1 VLGSPLSLDL
11 LRELSLMVDD
21 SEVLPDV
28 FSPDPDDNYL
38 IARRAGPAR
47 SSCQVTVTCS
57 GCLTRFPCT
66 RPLNFYASSIE
77 SPHLI
82 PGQALHF
89 SRCPE

>member
-38 IARRAGPAR
+38 IALASRSRSVLVSGDGDLLRLSHQIPVYSPAEFLR
-47 SSCQVTVTCS
+47 ILEKSNHRT
-57 GCLTRFPCT
+57 
-66 RPLNFYASSIE
+66 
-77 SPHLI
+77 
-82 PGQALHF
+82 
-89 SRCPE
+89 